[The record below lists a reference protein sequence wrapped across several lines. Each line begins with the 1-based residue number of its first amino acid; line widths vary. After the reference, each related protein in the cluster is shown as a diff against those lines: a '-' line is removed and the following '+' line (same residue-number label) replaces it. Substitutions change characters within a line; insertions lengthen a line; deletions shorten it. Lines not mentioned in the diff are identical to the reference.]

1 MERRGALSRRYTI
14 VAITAYDWGHNA
26 AAWHSMRSPEGMVTS
41 SNARTRIV
49 IVVEDDR
56 PIGELLAGVINDE
69 DGYRAILVTRPTE
82 ALRTCAQVKPDL
94 LVLDVGLPGMSG
106 LELYDRLH
114 QDERLRRVPV
124 IFETAISREYGP
136 EFRKRGIRKVLQKP
150 FDLNELIADI
160 KELAPP
166 IAA

>member
-1 MERRGALSRRYTI
+1 M
-14 VAITAYDWGHNA
+14 
-26 AAWHSMRSPEGMVTS
+26 
-41 SNARTRIV
+41 
-49 IVVEDDR
+49 VVEDDR

-82 ALRTCAQVKPDL
+82 ALHTCEQVKPDL
-94 LVLDVGLPGMSG
+94 LLLDVGLPGMSG

-114 QDERLRRVPV
+114 EDERLRRVPI
-124 IFETAISREYGP
+124 IFETAVSREYGP

>member
-1 MERRGALSRRYTI
+1 
-14 VAITAYDWGHNA
+14 
-26 AAWHSMRSPEGMVTS
+26 MRSPEGMVTGG
-41 SNARTRIV
+41 NARTRV
-49 IVVEDDR
+49 VVVVEDDR

-69 DGYRAILVTRPTE
+69 DGYRAILVTHPTE
-82 ALRTCAQVKPDL
+82 ALHTCEQVKPDL
-94 LVLDVGLPGMSG
+94 LLLDVGLPGMSG

-114 QDERLRRVPV
+114 SDERLRRVPV
-124 IFETAISREYGP
+124 IFETAVSREYGP